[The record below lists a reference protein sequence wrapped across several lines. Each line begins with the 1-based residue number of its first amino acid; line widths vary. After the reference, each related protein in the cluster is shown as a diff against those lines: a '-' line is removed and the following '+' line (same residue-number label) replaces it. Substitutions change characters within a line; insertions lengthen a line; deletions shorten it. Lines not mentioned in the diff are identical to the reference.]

1 MTTRRSVVRDVRG
14 AKCFAGVMEAAGRP
28 PVAKL
33 ELNPSRVGDGDGW
46 ALADVAAVEPAV
58 RQALVVMA
66 ELVSP
71 PVELARAS
79 VRRVDVARDFGAVDS
94 PAEFL
99 RAQSAIRRPYAR
111 LNLVHSDPS
120 KNGAQTLMVGS
131 RSGGV
136 IRAYDKHAENAL
148 APDGTVRFE
157 VEARSPWAKTL
168 GDIKRFED
176 LTRENLLRLAMNR
189 WEWSQM
195 GNEVSGLQV
204 ALDKIVRSDLLTNTQ
219 KNGLVGFLV
228 TQAAGAS
235 QFCSQRQL
243 VRYRSWQRELGVVLE
258 DFDVRRSS
266 SQRLDWDTGQA
277 VTRVA

>member
-1 MTTRRSVVRDVRG
+1 
-14 AKCFAGVMEAAGRP
+14 
-28 PVAKL
+28 
-33 ELNPSRVGDGDGW
+33 
-46 ALADVAAVEPAV
+46 
-58 RQALVVMA
+58 
-66 ELVSP
+66 
-71 PVELARAS
+71 
-79 VRRVDVARDFGAVDS
+79 
-94 PAEFL
+94 
-99 RAQSAIRRPYAR
+99 
-111 LNLVHSDPS
+111 
-120 KNGAQTLMVGS
+120 
-131 RSGGV
+131 V